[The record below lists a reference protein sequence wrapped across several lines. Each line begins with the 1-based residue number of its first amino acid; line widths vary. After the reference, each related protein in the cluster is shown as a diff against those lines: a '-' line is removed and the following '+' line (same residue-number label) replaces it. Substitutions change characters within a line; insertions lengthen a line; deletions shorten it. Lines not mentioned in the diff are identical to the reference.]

1 MQEIQNSLNNFG
13 LLICTTAQKFPGQ
26 WTEMRTNPCFLHTE
40 QIITYQQNYVVQ
52 NYANIS

>member
-1 MQEIQNSLNNFG
+1 MQKIQNSLNNFG

-40 QIITYQQNYVVQ
+40 QMITYQQNYT
-52 NYANIS
+52 NIS